1 MVTIWGTTTCS
12 FCERAKDLCKQY
24 DLQFEY
30 ITIDSQEKLAELHEI
45 APGTKTVPQIWWN
58 GNYIGGYSEFAT
70 EIENTRNFGQ
80 ETI

>member
-1 MVTIWGTTTCS
+1 MVTIWGTSTCP

-30 ITIDSQEKLAELHEI
+30 ILVDSKDKLTEMQELV
-45 APGTKTVPQIWWN
+45 PGATTVPQIWWN
-58 GNYIGGYSEFAT
+58 KKHVGGYTEFAA

-80 ETI
+80 DRI

>member
-1 MVTIWGTTTCS
+1 MITIWGTTTCP
-12 FCERAKDLCKQY
+12 FCERAKDICKQH

-30 ITIDSQEKLAELHEI
+30 ITIDSQEKLAELHEL

-58 GNYIGGYSEFAT
+58 GKYVGGYTELAQ

-80 ETI
+80 EKI